1 MKSYLKFL
9 SRNRAYTFISIF
21 GLAVS
26 LMFVILLGDY
36 VWRQF
41 SIDSQHPDADRIY
54 MLGNSH
60 SFFSWPQTAHEIEE
74 LCPEVEK
81 TCRVFSQSGKVK
93 SGNRVL
99 DEQISNIIMLTDST
113 FFDFFAFRLKE
124 GNPTTALAS
133 PDGCVITEHLAR
145 TLFAGRNPIGE
156 SLQIVG
162 SRNVKQGGP
171 DPYDS
176 TLVYNITGIVEDLD
190 RTVFPR
196 ETQVIVSMAR
206 YAQVMGYELP
216 YHMMA
221 YSGTGTCKILLR
233 LKDRS
238 QTEPVRSLIQQHMEK
253 SSPLWQRA
261 GLGEVTLTPLREVL
275 FAPQNEG
282 LGLTKGDKGRLHIL
296 LSAVLAILLFA
307 VGNYINLTVANTAF
321 RAKEMATR
329 RLLGSSS
336 AAISL
341 KLVAESVLMVALSFA
356 IGLALAFVFEQDAAR
371 LFQGEI
377 ALSGDI
383 RVGSV
388 CLCLTFILLLGTVSG
403 ILPSWHLSHY
413 QPIDIVKGSFRF
425 RSKMRFGRFFVFVQ
439 NVIIVVMLTA
449 ALTIYLQLSHII
461 HAPMGFRT
469 ENLYLVHYP
478 EEIEGQTVRSR
489 LEQMPFVEKIG
500 CQRGT
505 TFINNNNSMTTIN
518 REEKSIFLYQTWLD
532 STAMQLYGLNILA
545 DYGPASDGWYLNEEA
560 LRQLDMKDSDRE
572 IVFSSDRKSP
582 LCGVLADFHKINVLE
597 AVRPFAIQ
605 MEEDLYEPDFL
616 VKTNGSREAK
626 EAFTQMLLDLGCP
639 AAYVEYYIHGLEDS
653 IRQSFEEH
661 RNTLRI
667 VTLFS
672 LVAVVISVMG
682 FVGMSLFFIRQRRK
696 EVGIRKI
703 LGSSSLEVLWLM
715 LRIFCMPL
723 LLSFV
728 VAVPL
733 SHYVMSQ
740 WLQDFS
746 YRIALS
752 PWIFVATCLCSLLTA
767 VLSVGIQI
775 WRAAWA
781 NPVESIKTE

>member
-124 GNPTTALAS
+124 GNPTSALAS

-176 TLVYNITGIVEDLD
+176 TLVYHITGIVEDLD

-307 VGNYINLTVANTAF
+307 VGNYINLTVANTGF

-336 AAISL
+336 TAISL

-403 ILPSWHLSHY
+403 ILPSWHLAHY

-489 LEQMPFVEKIG
+489 LG
-500 CQRGT
+500 
-505 TFINNNNSMTTIN
+505 
-518 REEKSIFLYQTWLD
+518 
-532 STAMQLYGLNILA
+532 
-545 DYGPASDGWYLNEEA
+545 
-560 LRQLDMKDSDRE
+560 
-572 IVFSSDRKSP
+572 
-582 LCGVLADFHKINVLE
+582 
-597 AVRPFAIQ
+597 
-605 MEEDLYEPDFL
+605 
-616 VKTNGSREAK
+616 
-626 EAFTQMLLDLGCP
+626 
-639 AAYVEYYIHGLEDS
+639 
-653 IRQSFEEH
+653 
-661 RNTLRI
+661 
-667 VTLFS
+667 
-672 LVAVVISVMG
+672 
-682 FVGMSLFFIRQRRK
+682 
-696 EVGIRKI
+696 
-703 LGSSSLEVLWLM
+703 
-715 LRIFCMPL
+715 
-723 LLSFV
+723 
-728 VAVPL
+728 
-733 SHYVMSQ
+733 
-740 WLQDFS
+740 
-746 YRIALS
+746 
-752 PWIFVATCLCSLLTA
+752 
-767 VLSVGIQI
+767 QI
-775 WRAAWA
+775 I
-781 NPVESIKTE
+781 P